1 MTTAPESRHTKRDLG
16 SALLVGVTTV
26 AAYLAVAAGVFFG
39 FLSVHGGLS
48 AQVPVRLTAEAPA
61 YMDLTLPCV
70 EGWSLDGESCE
81 PAATAEQ
88 WSGGVSLPVRH
99 AGGLL
104 AEVYDHLDPVTA
116 LLSTAPVWGGLIAAG
131 VVGLVLLPALRTTA
145 SGRPFAPGNARRLA
159 SAAAVVALG
168 WLLATTGPLLAAP
181 SVIESIAGARRYTG
195 FDVPAGWLAPALDIT
210 WWPILIAVL
219 LATLA
224 AATRSGAR
232 LAADTEGL
240 V

>member
-1 MTTAPESRHTKRDLG
+1 MTAALQSRHTKRDLG

-39 FLSVHGGLS
+39 LLSVSGGQS
-48 AQVPVRLTAEAPA
+48 TPVPVRLTAEAPA
-61 YMDLTLPCV
+61 SMDLTLPCV
-70 EGWSLDGESCE
+70 QGWSLNGESCE

-99 AGGLL
+99 TGGLL
-104 AEVYDHLDPVTA
+104 AEGSHLDRVTA
-116 LLSTAPVWGGLIAAG
+116 LLSTAPTWGGLIAAG

-145 SGRPFAPGNARRLA
+145 SGRPFARGNARRLA
-159 SAAAVVALG
+159 SAAVVVALG

-195 FDVPAGWLAPALDIT
+195 FEVPTGWFAPALDIT

>member
-1 MTTAPESRHTKRDLG
+1 MTAATQSRHTKRDLG

-26 AAYLAVAAGVFFG
+26 AAYLAVAAGLFYG
-39 FLSVHGGLS
+39 FLSLISGQS
-48 AQVPVRLTAEAPA
+48 TPVPLRLTAAAPA
-61 YMDLTLPCV
+61 SMDLILPCV
-70 EGWSLDGESCE
+70 KGWSLNGESCE
-81 PAATAEQ
+81 PAATAAQ

-104 AEVYDHLDPVTA
+104 ADAFEPDPVTA
-116 LLSTAPVWGGLIAAG
+116 LLSTAPTWAGLIAAG

-145 SGRPFAPGNARRLA
+145 LGRPFAHGNARRLA

-168 WLLATTGPLLAAP
+168 WLLATTGPFLAAP
-181 SVIESIAGARRYTG
+181 SVIESIAGDRRYTG
-195 FDVPAGWLAPALDIT
+195 LEVPAGWFAPDLNIT

-219 LATLA
+219 LAALA